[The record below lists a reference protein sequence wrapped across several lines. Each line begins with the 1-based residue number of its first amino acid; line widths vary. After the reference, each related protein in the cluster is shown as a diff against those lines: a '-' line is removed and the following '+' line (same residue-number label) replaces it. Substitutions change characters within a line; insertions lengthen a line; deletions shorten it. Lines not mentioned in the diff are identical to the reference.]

1 MTTGCV
7 VTLLLIGMLL
17 VVGIGTL
24 IACLVH
30 EHREQ
35 QVRIQRQ
42 QIVTNAEQELRDS
55 TRATLQ
61 SMRDVLRDH
70 LQG

>member
-1 MTTGCV
+1 MTAGCIVAV
-7 VTLLLIGMLL
+7 VLIGLVLLI
-17 VVGIGTL
+17 GIGTL
-24 IACLVH
+24 VACLVH
-30 EHREQ
+30 EHRER

-42 QIVTNAEQELRDS
+42 QIVTSAEQELRES
-55 TRATLQ
+55 TRATMQ

>member
-1 MTTGCV
+1 MTVGCV
-7 VTLLLIGMLL
+7 IALVMIGLVLLIG
-17 VVGIGTL
+17 VGTL
-24 IACLVH
+24 VACLVH

-42 QIVTNAEQELRDS
+42 QIVTSAEQELRDS
-55 TRATLQ
+55 TRATMR